1 MRYEFGFQFEFR
13 RSSEFS
19 ISNLSSF
26 GEQESSI
33 PVSSSAALGLRP
45 WKASSVELVQL
56 EYFGLSRSGVVIGM
70 DTLDVIR
77 ASVRRRMTKWMDWM
91 VLGYL

>member
-26 GEQESSI
+26 SEQESSI
-33 PVSSSAALGLRP
+33 PVSSSAALGLRR
-45 WKASSVELVQL
+45 WKASSVEFVQL
-56 EYFGLSRSGVVIGM
+56 EYFGPRRPGVVIGYVTY
-70 DTLDVIR
+70 DPGVGQTPNV
-77 ASVRRRMTKWMDWM
+77 S
-91 VLGYL
+91 